1 MFHHQILHIGE
12 ELVPAVIEYSH
23 DEDMDVFVID
33 KIVIVNG
40 PAVPVGI
47 FEIEVIEDMMHCIAL
62 GHDRVI
68 SDLDA
73 KSRADRAQ
81 DRDAFRAA
89 YGD

>member
-23 DEDMDVFVID
+23 DEDTDVFVID
-33 KIVIVNG
+33 KITVING
-40 PAVPVGI
+40 PVVPVGI
-47 FEIEVIEDMMHCIAL
+47 FKTEAIEDMTHCIAL

-73 KSRADRAQ
+73 EYRADRAA
-81 DRDAFRAA
+81 DNDAFRAA
-89 YGD
+89 HGG